1 MNSWQAIRLVAGRDF
16 KERLASR
23 AFQLSTGITVLF
35 VVAAIVVPAIL
46 IDDEPE
52 EWKLG
57 VVGPTPNGLATAVE
71 VAVGGNIVVDTV
83 PFESRQ
89 EAELAIQDGEVE
101 LAVDA
106 AGKILVDSGTEPR
119 QETAVM
125 AALAGINLTER
136 ADELG
141 IEITEVADLVTG
153 GYEIESVTPEADEDD
168 EENRIFAFFVTV
180 ILFMSIVTYGSW
192 ILIGVIEEKTNRV
205 VEVVLGTL
213 RPHQLLAGKVL
224 GIGLLGVAQILLLG
238 VIAAVLLPIQDA
250 FRVPSAAGAVLV
262 WALVWYIL
270 GFAFY
275 AVAYAAAGS
284 LVSRQE
290 EAQNAAFP
298 LTMMLMAAYF
308 IASFSI
314 TGENTVLMVASL
326 LPMFAP
332 MTMPLRIAGGD
343 ASVWQLA
350 VSLSL
355 MVVSTYGLVRLA
367 GRVYAGGLLQGA
379 GRVKWKEA
387 FRASDV

>member
-1 MNSWQAIRLVAGRDF
+1 MSTWASILLVAQRDF
-16 KERLASR
+16 RERITSR

-35 VVAAIVVPAIL
+35 IVALILVPTFLGGDDIKQWSIGVVGDAPQGLTVAVDTASGGAATTDTISFGSRPDAEAALEAGDIDIAVDTQGAIVVDGDTEDQL
-46 IDDEPE
+46 
-52 EWKLG
+52 
-57 VVGPTPNGLATAVE
+57 TTAVVTAMASIE
-71 VAVGGNIVVDTV
+71 I
-83 PFESRQ
+83 
-89 EAELAIQDGEVE
+89 
-101 LAVDA
+101 A
-106 AGKILVDSGTEPR
+106 A
-119 QETAVM
+119 
-125 AALAGINLTER
+125 R

-141 IEITEVADLVTG
+141 IKVTELADLFTG
-153 GYEIESVTPEADEDD
+153 GYEVESVTGEEEPDEA
-168 EENRIFAFFVTV
+168 NRIFAFFATV

-205 VEVVLGTL
+205 VEVVLGTV

-224 GIGLLGVAQILLLG
+224 GIGVLGVAQVVLIG
-238 VIAAVLLPIQDA
+238 VVAITVMTIQDTFEMPA
-250 FRVPSAAGAVLV
+250 AAGSVLA
-262 WALVWYIL
+262 WAFVWYIL
-270 GFAFY
+270 GFSFY

-314 TGENTVLMVASL
+314 TGENTILRISSL

-343 ASVWQLA
+343 ALAWEIA
-350 VSLSL
+350 VSLFL
-355 MVVSTYGLVRLA
+355 MVIATYGLIRFA
-367 GRVYAGGLLQGA
+367 GRVYAGGILQSG

-387 FRASDV
+387 FQTTDV

>member
-1 MNSWQAIRLVAGRDF
+1 MSTWASILLVAQRDF
-16 KERLASR
+16 RERITSR

-35 VVAAIVVPAIL
+35 IVALILVPTFLGGDDIKQWSIGVVGDAPQGLTVAVDTASGGAATTDTISFGSRPDAEAALEAGDIDIAVDTQGAIVVDGDTEDQL
-46 IDDEPE
+46 
-52 EWKLG
+52 
-57 VVGPTPNGLATAVE
+57 TTAVVTAMASIE
-71 VAVGGNIVVDTV
+71 I
-83 PFESRQ
+83 
-89 EAELAIQDGEVE
+89 
-101 LAVDA
+101 A
-106 AGKILVDSGTEPR
+106 A
-119 QETAVM
+119 
-125 AALAGINLTER
+125 R

-141 IEITEVADLVTG
+141 IEVTELADLFTG
-153 GYEIESVTPEADEDD
+153 GYEVESVTGEEEPDEA
-168 EENRIFAFFVTV
+168 NRIFAFFATV

-205 VEVVLGTL
+205 VEVVLGTV

-224 GIGLLGVAQILLLG
+224 GIGVLGVAQVVLIG
-238 VIAAVLLPIQDA
+238 VVAITVMTIQDTFEMPA
-250 FRVPSAAGAVLV
+250 AAGSVLA
-262 WALVWYIL
+262 WAFVWYIL
-270 GFAFY
+270 GFSFY

-314 TGENTVLMVASL
+314 TGENTILRISSL

-343 ASVWQLA
+343 ALAWEIA
-350 VSLSL
+350 VSLFL
-355 MVVSTYGLVRLA
+355 MVIATYGLIRFA
-367 GRVYAGGLLQGA
+367 GRVYAGGILQSG

-387 FRASDV
+387 FQTTDV

>member
-1 MNSWQAIRLVAGRDF
+1 MSSWQAIVLVASRDF
-16 KERLASR
+16 RERVTSR
-23 AFQLSTGITVLF
+23 AFQLSTAVTVLF
-35 VVAAIVVPAIL
+35 VAAWIIVPAIFF
-46 IDDEPE
+46 DDDGE
-52 EWKLG
+52 EWQVG
-57 VVGPTPNGLATAVE
+57 VVGDEPAGLTTAVSVAAGSNVDV
-71 VAVGGNIVVDTV
+71 VAV
-83 PFESRQ
+83 PLASP
-89 EAELAIQDGEVE
+89 EAAETALTEGTIDI
-101 LAVDA
+101 AVDSS
-106 AGKILVDSGTEPR
+106 GTILVDNGTSQRMES
-119 QETAVM
+119 AVL
-125 AALAGINLTER
+125 AAVATISITER

-141 IEITEVADLVTG
+141 IEVTEVADLFTG
-153 GYEIESVTPEADEDD
+153 GYEVESVTPAADEHD

-192 ILIGVIEEKTNRV
+192 ILIGVIEEKTSRV

-213 RPHQLLAGKVL
+213 RPHHLLAGKVL
-224 GIGLLGVAQILLLG
+224 GIGILGVAQIILLSA
-238 VIAAVLLPIQDA
+238 IALILLPIQDA
-250 FRVPSAAGAVLV
+250 FQVPSAANSVLI
-262 WALVWYIL
+262 WAFVWYVL

-314 TGENTVLMVASL
+314 TGENTVLMIASL

-343 ASVWQLA
+343 AVVWQLI

-355 MVVSTYGLVRLA
+355 MVITTYGLVRFA

-379 GRVKWKEA
+379 GRLKWKEA
-387 FRASDV
+387 FRASHT

>member
-1 MNSWQAIRLVAGRDF
+1 MSTWASILLVAQRDF
-16 KERLASR
+16 RERITSR

-35 VVAAIVVPAIL
+35 IVAWILVPTFLGGDDIKQWSIGVVGDTPPGLTVAVDTASGGTASTDTISFGSRPDAEAALEAGDIDIAVDTQGAIVVDGDTEDQL
-46 IDDEPE
+46 
-52 EWKLG
+52 
-57 VVGPTPNGLATAVE
+57 TTAVVTAMASIE
-71 VAVGGNIVVDTV
+71 I
-83 PFESRQ
+83 
-89 EAELAIQDGEVE
+89 
-101 LAVDA
+101 A
-106 AGKILVDSGTEPR
+106 A
-119 QETAVM
+119 
-125 AALAGINLTER
+125 R

-141 IEITEVADLVTG
+141 IKVTELADLFTG
-153 GYEIESVTPEADEDD
+153 GYEVESVTGEEEPDEA
-168 EENRIFAFFVTV
+168 NRIFAFFATV

-205 VEVVLGTL
+205 VEVVLGTV

-224 GIGLLGVAQILLLG
+224 GIGVLGVAQVVLIG
-238 VIAAVLLPIQDA
+238 VVAITVMTIQDA
-250 FRVPSAAGAVLV
+250 FEMPAAAGSVLA
-262 WALVWYIL
+262 WAFVWYIL
-270 GFAFY
+270 GFSFY

-314 TGENTVLMVASL
+314 TGENTILRISSL

-343 ASVWQLA
+343 ALAWEIA
-350 VSLSL
+350 VSLFL
-355 MVVSTYGLVRLA
+355 MVIATYGLIRFA
-367 GRVYAGGLLQGA
+367 GRVYAGGILQSG

-387 FRASDV
+387 FQTTDV

>member
-1 MNSWQAIRLVAGRDF
+1 MNTRRSILLVAARDF
-16 KERLASR
+16 KERVTSR
-23 AFQLSTGITVLF
+23 AFQLSTGITMLF
-35 VVAAIVVPAIL
+35 VVAFIVVPAIFF
-46 IDDEPE
+46 DDEAPTWE
-52 EWKLG
+52 
-57 VVGPTPNGLATAVE
+57 VGFVGETPSGFATAVE
-71 VAVGGNIVVDTV
+71 TASGNAAAVEVVEF
-83 PFESRQ
+83 PSRPD
-89 EAELAIQDGEVE
+89 AETALEEDEIEI
-101 LAVDA
+101 AVDEV
-106 AGKILVDSGTEPR
+106 GQILVDGDTGDRLQS
-119 QETAVM
+119 AVL
-125 AALAGINLTER
+125 AGLAGINMAER

-141 IEITEVADLVTG
+141 IEVTEISDLLTG
-153 GYEIESVTPEADEDD
+153 GFEIESIDPGTEDD
-168 EENRIFAFFVTV
+168 TEANRIFAFFVTV

-224 GIGLLGVAQILLLG
+224 GIGVLGVAQVLAIG
-238 VIAAVLLPIQDA
+238 IIAMLLLPIQDA
-250 FRVPSAAGAVLV
+250 FEIPSAANSVLA
-262 WALVWYIL
+262 WAFVWYIL

-314 TGENTVLMVASL
+314 TGENPVLRVASL

-332 MTMPLRIAGGD
+332 MTMPLRIAGAD
-343 ASVWQLA
+343 AASWEIT
-350 VSLSL
+350 VSLLL
-355 MVVSTYGLVRLA
+355 MIVTTYGLIRLA

-379 GRVKWKEA
+379 GRVKWRQA
-387 FRASDV
+387 FRASDA